1 MKRIRQWLYILTI
14 FAVLMSS
21 CQSSDV
27 AVNVDNPTT
36 AGEIPV
42 VSALINSTS
51 QEDNSA
57 GIIESN
63 ECLNCHTNKDR
74 LIETAEP
81 EMPAEIEST
90 GVG

>member
-1 MKRIRQWLYILTI
+1 MQHTRWLYIFTAFSLLI
-14 FAVLMSS
+14 SS
-21 CQSSDV
+21 CQSLDV

-42 VSALINSTS
+42 VGALINSTS

-57 GIIESN
+57 GITENN

-81 EMPAEIEST
+81 EKPAEIESK